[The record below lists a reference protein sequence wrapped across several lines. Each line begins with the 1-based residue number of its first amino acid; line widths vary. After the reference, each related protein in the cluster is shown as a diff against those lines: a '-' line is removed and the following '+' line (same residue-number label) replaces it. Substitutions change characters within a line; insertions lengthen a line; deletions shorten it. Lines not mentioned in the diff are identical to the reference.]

1 MRLQNELYKVISN
14 KSHSEV
20 ENIVFNLAIAHNE
33 YSWYYKVV
41 GDGTYQVIRSYREYV
56 TL

>member
-33 YSWYYKVV
+33 YSWRYEVV
-41 GDGTYQVIRSYREYV
+41 GDGTFNVIRSYREYV